1 MKKIFALVLALIL
14 ALFIAAP
21 ALANVGWF
29 DFNYDF
35 GYVTLRLDDGYIIK
49 AICEKWWDFD
59 NSDMIQVQ
67 IDGNVYLTHISN
79 VVLSKNEPAWW

>member
-1 MKKIFALVLALIL
+1 MKKIFILVFALIL
-14 ALFIAAP
+14 ALSIATP

-67 IDGNVYLTHISN
+67 INGNVYLTHISN
-79 VVLSKNEPAWW
+79 VVLSKDEPAWW

>member
-14 ALFIAAP
+14 VFAVASP

-35 GYVTLRLDDGYIIK
+35 GYVTSSKPFVKNG
-49 AICEKWWDFD
+49 
-59 NSDMIQVQ
+59 
-67 IDGNVYLTHISN
+67 GTLTI
-79 VVLSKNEPAWW
+79 PT

>member
-1 MKKIFALVLALIL
+1 MKKTFALVLALIL
-14 ALFIAAP
+14 IFAVASS

-49 AICEKWWDFD
+49 AICEK
-59 NSDMIQVQ
+59 
-67 IDGNVYLTHISN
+67 L
-79 VVLSKNEPAWW
+79 

>member
-14 ALFIAAP
+14 TFGIATT

-35 GYVTLRLDDGYIIK
+35 RYVTLRLDNGHIIK
-49 AICEKWWDFD
+49 AIYEKWWDFD

-67 IDGNVYLTHISN
+67 INGNVYLTHISN
-79 VVLSKNEPAWW
+79 VVLSKDEPAWW

>member
-1 MKKIFALVLALIL
+1 MKKIFALVLTLIL
-14 ALFIAAP
+14 AISITAS

-79 VVLSKNEPAWW
+79 VVLSKDEPAWW